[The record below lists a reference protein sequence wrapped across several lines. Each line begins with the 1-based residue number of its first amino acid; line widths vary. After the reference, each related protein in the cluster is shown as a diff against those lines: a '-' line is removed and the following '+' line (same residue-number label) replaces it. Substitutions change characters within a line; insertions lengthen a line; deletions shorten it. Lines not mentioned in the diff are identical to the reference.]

1 MRYLLALVLVAAVA
15 AGCQQQQ
22 QKGAAAPAG
31 TVKADNKPVEG
42 PKALTDLPPAPPPK
56 ATPAATATP
65 APAPRTV
72 TPAPTTKPVA
82 AAAKPAPAGRTYL
95 VKPHDSLMGIART
108 QLGDQKRWKEIVQV
122 NPGLTPENLTA
133 GQTIKLPAK

>member
-56 ATPAATATP
+56 ATPAATP

-82 AAAKPAPAGRTYL
+82 AAGRTYL

-108 QLGDQKRWKEIVQV
+108 QLGDQRRWKEIVQV
-122 NPGLTPENLTA
+122 NPGLTPENLKA
-133 GQTIKLPAK
+133 GQTINLPVK